1 MKNKILKILIVVL
14 VLTLTIS
21 VLYYLYN
28 FKNFEFYSNRLPLA
42 INVGLPRT
50 GTQSFDEF
58 LTKNGYSCAHIGY
71 GENDIVELNKFK
83 QTGKGKI
90 YDFMCNYQVCG
101 DSPYYGLINAFKTHY
116 PNIKLIATHRDKK
129 SWLKSMGKHRSAGG
143 SFLRKYYGNNKS
155 LSVIYDDHYNL
166 CKKYNIPLVS
176 LNDDDTEKINV
187 IANLLENSTLRNND
201 VYSNIDGWGNKNFKS
216 SKKE

>member
-1 MKNKILKILIVVL
+1 MKNKIIKILIVLVL
-14 VLTLTIS
+14 VLIF
-21 VLYYLYN
+21 VLYNLYN

-58 LTKNGYSCAHIGY
+58 LTINGYECAHIGY
-71 GENDIVELNKFK
+71 GENDNVELDKFK

-101 DSPYYGLINAFKTHY
+101 DSPYYGLIEAFKTHY

-129 SWLKSMGKHRSAGG
+129 SWLESMDKHRSAGG

-155 LSVIYDDHYNL
+155 LSVIYDNHYNL

-176 LNDDDTEKINV
+176 LNDDDTKKIN
-187 IANLLENSTLRNND
+187 IISNLLEDSALRKND
-201 VYSNIDGWGNKNFKS
+201 VYSNIDGWGKKYFKS
-216 SKKE
+216 SKKS